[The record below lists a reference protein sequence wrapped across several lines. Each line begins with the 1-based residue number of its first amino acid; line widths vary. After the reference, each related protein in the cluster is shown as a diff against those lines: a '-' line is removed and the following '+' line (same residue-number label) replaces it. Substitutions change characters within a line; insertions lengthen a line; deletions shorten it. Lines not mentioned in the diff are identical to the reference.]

1 MTDNNVLLS
10 PSEAAELLNVSPVTL
25 RQWSQ
30 KGRIPFQITPG
41 GHRRYK
47 RSELYSFAKIMG
59 MELSDPSAPAKTA
72 RTSRASAQKP
82 STCAYFSSAS
92 SSTGTSCRQPSA
104 ALGLQLRTCARA
116 RACCCSSRPPCGVS
130 CSLPSIV

>member
-47 RSELYSFAKIMG
+47 KSELYWQIYWEVKVFW
-59 MELSDPSAPAKTA
+59 LDDTD
-72 RTSRASAQKP
+72 
-82 STCAYFSSAS
+82 
-92 SSTGTSCRQPSA
+92 RQTDRLNRLYNGNPF
-104 ALGLQLRTCARA
+104 LDET
-116 RACCCSSRPPCGVS
+116 V
-130 CSLPSIV
+130 